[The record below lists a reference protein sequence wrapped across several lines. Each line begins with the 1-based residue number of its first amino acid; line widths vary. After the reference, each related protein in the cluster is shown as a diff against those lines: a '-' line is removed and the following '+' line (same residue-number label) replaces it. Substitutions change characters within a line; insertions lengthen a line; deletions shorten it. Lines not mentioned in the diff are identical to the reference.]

1 MAFVAM
7 MNAQYRATSATAY
20 FLLFLRG
27 KKKKIS
33 FHHCYCAYQRIRT
46 YLHLLIKIETTD
58 ILVRVTYIEHSSRR
72 S

>member
-20 FLLFLRG
+20 FVPFLRE
-27 KKKKIS
+27 KKKNDFIS
-33 FHHCYCAYQRIRT
+33 SLSLRLPAYT